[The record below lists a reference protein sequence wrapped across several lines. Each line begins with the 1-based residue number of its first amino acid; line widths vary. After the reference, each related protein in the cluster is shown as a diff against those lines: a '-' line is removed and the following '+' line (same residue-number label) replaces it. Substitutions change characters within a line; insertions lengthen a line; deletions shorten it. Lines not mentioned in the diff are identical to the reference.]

1 MPKNLA
7 TNKNWGKLTTL
18 PLAAIGISSI
28 FGLRNLPVVAEYGL
42 ASITLYILATLL
54 FFIPSAYV
62 CSYLSKT
69 FECSGGIYGWVKQIL
84 GERLGFV
91 AMWLEWINTVVSFP
105 MMLSFVIY
113 TFLYAI
119 APQLAHGSSTLQFII
134 FIGLFWGVSFLS
146 TFGLVVS
153 SKFITLFVM
162 LGTLLSAAIISI
174 LGIIWLIDGNKPEIS
189 FSAQHLI
196 PDLHIG
202 TLAFLISVVNG
213 FSGIQSIG
221 FHRNESQS
229 PESTIPRAIK
239 LTVIIILLFS
249 LITTLAIAIVIPH
262 DKLILIG
269 GIIQAIHFL
278 FTNYGLGWLEPIVVS
293 LIGLG
298 VLAEVTSWI
307 IGPSKGIAEAS
318 HSGYIFKKWGKY
330 NSKGVPVNVLL
341 VQCVISTIL
350 ASIILF
356 TPSISFAY
364 WLLSALTGQF
374 ALLMW
379 VLVFTSILYYTLKNK
394 IDRLWLK
401 LSSIVGLLVCLIITI
416 FGYLPPSNIIKTT
429 NEIILY
435 EIFLISGL
443 VVFVITPLLI
453 HYFRSKIKL
462 RQFG

>member
-1 MPKNLA
+1 LSENVIS
-7 TNKNWGKLTTL
+7 NKNWGRLSTI

-42 ASITLYILATLL
+42 SSVTLYVLAALL

-69 FECSGGIYGWVKQIL
+69 FECSGGVYGWVQQIF
-84 GERLGFV
+84 GEHLGFV

-119 APQLAHGSSTLQFII
+119 APQLAHGSSVLQFII
-134 FIGLFWGVSFLS
+134 FIGLFWGVSFIS
-146 TFGLVVS
+146 TFGLEVS

-174 LGIIWLIDGNKPEIS
+174 LGIIWLIEGNTPEIS
-189 FSAQHLI
+189 FSANQLI

-221 FHRNESQS
+221 FHRNESKT
-229 PESTIPRAIK
+229 PESTIPKAIK

-249 LITTLAIAIVIPH
+249 IVTTLAIAVVIPH
-262 DKLILIG
+262 DMLILIG

-278 FTNYGLGWLEPIVVS
+278 FTNYGLDWLEPIVVS

-330 NSKGVPVNVLL
+330 NTKGVPVNVLL

-350 ASIILF
+350 ASIILI

-379 VLVFTSILYYTLKNK
+379 VLVFSSILYYTFSNNLN
-394 IDRLWLK
+394 LFWLK
-401 LSSIVGLLVCLIITI
+401 LSSIVGLIVCLVIAT
-416 FGYLPPSNIIKTT
+416 FGYIPPSNIVKTT
-429 NEIILY
+429 NEIVLY
-435 EIFLISGL
+435 EIFLLGGL
-443 VVFVITPLLI
+443 VIFVITPLLV
-453 HYFRSKIKL
+453 HYFRTKIKK
-462 RQFG
+462 